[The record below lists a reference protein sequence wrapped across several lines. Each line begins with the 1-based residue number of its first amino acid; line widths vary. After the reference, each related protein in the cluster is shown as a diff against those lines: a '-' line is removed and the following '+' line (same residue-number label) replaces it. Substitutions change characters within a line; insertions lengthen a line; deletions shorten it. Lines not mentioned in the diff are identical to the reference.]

1 MGANGCPPFRFESG
15 IFLRRKKLFRTR
27 VPLLQRS
34 FMDYRAFLQGG
45 DRELVLPYFGGDRVC
60 DAERAYRLKERPAP
74 GWYRFREQGRFV
86 EVAEALDEDT
96 ARTALE
102 DHADLKE
109 VSGHFY
115 NGRFVGD
122 TFQKNIFGI
131 DANEP
136 PERFAPITARVWYDG
151 HYIFTG
157 IGFESEAEG
166 QVRDAFEEGSVH
178 RDGRGIDHVKGVVP
192 SLASAY
198 AAAVFDREL
207 QHQAAE
213 LARLRAEEEAYL
225 RREAERRAVAERELE
240 ELVRDRR
247 RRDETFDDRVIAALA
262 HTGAELVD
270 WRSQG
275 GDQAIVKYR
284 FGGEKYECV
293 VDRATLQIL
302 DAGICLDGADQE
314 LNLSSLPS
322 AVREAIATH
331 QLHVYRRG

>member
-1 MGANGCPPFRFESG
+1 
-15 IFLRRKKLFRTR
+15 
-27 VPLLQRS
+27 
-34 FMDYRAFLQGG
+34 MDYRAFLQSG

-60 DAERAYRLKERPAP
+60 DAERAYRVKDRPAP

-86 EVAEALDEDT
+86 EVAGAVDED
-96 ARTALE
+96 AAASAFAE
-102 DHADLKE
+102 HADLKE
-109 VSGHFY
+109 VHGHFY

-122 TFQKNIFGI
+122 THQKNIFGI

-136 PERFAPITARVWYDG
+136 PDRFAPITARVWYDG

-157 IGFESEAEG
+157 VGFESEAEG
-166 QVRDAFEEGSVH
+166 QVRDAFEDAGS
-178 RDGRGIDHVKGVVP
+178 RNGIDHVKGVVP

-207 QHQAAE
+207 RRQAAE
-213 LARLRAEEEAYL
+213 LARLRAEEEERR
-225 RREAERRAVAERELE
+225 RRENERRTAEERELE
-240 ELVRDRR
+240 ELARDRR
-247 RRDETFDDRVIAALA
+247 RRDETFDDLVIAALA

-270 WRSQG
+270 WRNQG
-275 GDQAIVKYR
+275 RDQAIVKYR
-284 FGGEKYECV
+284 FAGEKYECI
-293 VDRATLQIL
+293 VDRTTLQIL

-322 AVREAIATH
+322 VVREAIETH